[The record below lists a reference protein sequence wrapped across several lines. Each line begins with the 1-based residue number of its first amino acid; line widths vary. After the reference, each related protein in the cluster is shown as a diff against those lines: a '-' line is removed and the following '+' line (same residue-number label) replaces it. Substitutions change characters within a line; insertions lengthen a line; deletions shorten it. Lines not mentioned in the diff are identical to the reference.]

1 MSYLDDLVNGADA
14 ASGTGADGS
23 APSLVQTVRDQ
34 LEEGQ
39 FDAYQITDT
48 QYKVT
53 DIGFAVGFAEGV
65 ITLDEESGTCIFDI
79 DTHIPVPAD
88 RHKAFDRFCRHV
100 NGTFITRG
108 FVLADGTLHFASEIP
123 VNVRQG
129 ENDSSEFSR
138 AMSSI
143 HRHAEDFSL
152 MLAGVDPW
160 EIIEASKK
168 KARED
173 AIRSILEDLD

>member
-1 MSYLDDLVNGADA
+1 M
-14 ASGTGADGS
+14 
-23 APSLVQTVRDQ
+23 
-34 LEEGQ
+34 
-39 FDAYQITDT
+39 
-48 QYKVT
+48 
-53 DIGFAVGFAEGV
+53 
-65 ITLDEESGTCIFDI
+65 
-79 DTHIPVPAD
+79 
-88 RHKAFDRFCRHV
+88 
-100 NGTFITRG
+100 
-108 FVLADGTLHFASEIP
+108 
-123 VNVRQG
+123 RQG
-129 ENDSSEFSR
+129 ENVSSEFSR